1 MRQNGL
7 RASSFVAVA
16 DVDPRIA
23 DQLLDLLAFAH
34 VAAYAEPVPGR
45 VGVYR
50 DHHVPT
56 RPIDRLWVDREATG
70 PAREVLDRSLAHL
83 HAELETAIA
92 EGVLAGGTT
101 PDRRGR
107 TAGRPA
113 DATPAEPATAAAT
126 GDEVSATGRR
136 QPGEPLL
143 DRAAQPDPSA
153 FDVRAAGNRADGPTR
168 GTTGP
173 RRTVEPDAGGRTDG
187 GGDVDGA
194 RPVGDARPVEDG
206 PPTDD
211 GPAAALGGGAA
222 PSGDDAAPTETP
234 TRGSS
239 ASSSPN
245 PRSTDA
251 GTPDSSNPDS
261 GRQDSSQPERSP
273 GPGAPADGSAGPQH
287 SDGDLDQAVVDAR
300 WRDIV
305 ARWDG
310 PPALGGGPVQASPP
324 AGGWSPVTPVPKP
337 PDQAP
342 TWPLAPPRP
351 GDRRRTD
358 RGPIDPA
365 RRRDHW
371 ATDHPAGPSDPR
383 AYAPVPADEHFSP
396 PPPTPHPPLEKTTR
410 LGWAGLVAGLL
421 LLVVVVAVGS
431 DTLPRWLPLVGVAL
445 LVGGFVALVSR
456 LHRSSADEDDDD
468 PDDGAVV

>member
-101 PDRRGR
+101 PDRRER
-107 TAGRPA
+107 TAVRPA
-113 DATPAEPATAAAT
+113 DASPAEPATAAAT
-126 GDEVSATGRR
+126 GDEVSSTGRR

-143 DRAAQPDPSA
+143 DRAPQPDPTA
-153 FDVRAAGNRADGPTR
+153 FDVRAAGDRPAADGPTG
-168 GTTGP
+168 GTTGQ
-173 RRTVEPDAGGRTDG
+173 RQIVEPDAGGRTDEG
-187 GGDVDGA
+187 RDVDG
-194 RPVGDARPVEDG
+194 PQQVGDARPVDDR

-211 GPAAALGGGAA
+211 GRAAARGEGAA
-222 PSGDDAAPTETP
+222 PRGDDAAATEALTGGGP
-234 TRGSS
+234 DHGS
-239 ASSSPN
+239 PH
-245 PRSTDA
+245 P
-251 GTPDSSNPDS
+251 GEPD
-261 GRQDSSQPERSP
+261 
-273 GPGAPADGSAGPQH
+273 PGAPADGSVAGSAPPH
-287 SDGDLDQAVVDAR
+287 HPDGDLDQAAVDAR
-300 WRDIV
+300 WREIV

-310 PPALGGGPVQASPP
+310 PPAESGGSEQAPP
-324 AGGWSPVTPVPKP
+324 STRRWSPATPVPKP
-337 PDQAP
+337 PDQRP
-342 TWPLAPPRP
+342 TWPPAAPRP

-358 RGPIDPA
+358 RGPVDPA
-365 RRRDHW
+365 RRRDHR
-371 ATDHPAGPSDPR
+371 ATEDPGGPPSPR
-383 AYAPVPADEHFSP
+383 AHTTAPEDEHFSP
-396 PPPTPHPPLEKTTR
+396 PLPASHPPLEKTTR
-410 LGWAGLVAGLL
+410 LGWAGLVAGVV

-431 DTLPRWLPLVGVAL
+431 ETLPRWLPLVGVAL

-456 LHRSSADEDDDD
+456 LHRSSPDEDDHD

>member
-101 PDRRGR
+101 TDRRGQP
-107 TAGRPA
+107 AGPGTDRGA
-113 DATPAEPATAAAT
+113 DVSPGTDGAGPDAVGTGTPATDGSPRQHRATDEPAPAPASDVSASGAPASEVPGSEVAGSEAGGVPVPGAAAT
-126 GDEVSATGRR
+126 VDA
-136 QPGEPLL
+136 
-143 DRAAQPDPSA
+143 
-153 FDVRAAGNRADGPTR
+153 PTR
-168 GTTGP
+168 
-173 RRTVEPDAGGRTDG
+173 DA
-187 GGDVDGA
+187 
-194 RPVGDARPVEDG
+194 
-206 PPTDD
+206 PP
-211 GPAAALGGGAA
+211 
-222 PSGDDAAPTETP
+222 
-234 TRGSS
+234 
-239 ASSSPN
+239 
-245 PRSTDA
+245 
-251 GTPDSSNPDS
+251 
-261 GRQDSSQPERSP
+261 
-273 GPGAPADGSAGPQH
+273 PGAPARHGESGAGGLPTPVEPATTGDAPTGTAGTTGDGALSEPPPVHGE
-287 SDGDLDQAVVDAR
+287 GLDQAAVDAR

-305 ARWDG
+305 AGWDG
-310 PPALGGGPVQASPP
+310 PAADGRGSVIDTPTGRRSSAPIPP
-324 AGGWSPVTPVPKP
+324 PHPPGFGTPWPST
-337 PDQAP
+337 AP
-342 TWPLAPPRP
+342 SAPQP

-365 RRRDHW
+365 RRRENRVDGRPV
-371 ATDHPAGPSDPR
+371 DLPGPR
-383 AYAPVPADEHFSP
+383 AHTPTPEDEHFSP
-396 PPPTPHPPLEKTTR
+396 PAPSVHPPLEKTTR
-410 LGWAGLVAGLL
+410 LGWAGLVAGLVV
-421 LLVVVVAVGS
+421 LVVVVAVGS
-431 DTLPRWLPLVGVAL
+431 ELLPRWVPLLGVAL
-445 LVGGFVALVSR
+445 LVGGFAALVSR
-456 LHRSSADEDDDD
+456 LHRSPPDEDDDD

>member
-101 PDRRGR
+101 TDRRGQTPDR
-107 TAGRPA
+107 SSEGSAAEGPAGDGPGPDGSPPRELTTGDPGPIAACGVPAPGRPA
-113 DATPAEPATAAAT
+113 SEVPVPGAAAT
-126 GDEVSATGRR
+126 GDAPTAEAPIAGPSTPDAAGRD
-136 QPGEPLL
+136 GEP
-143 DRAAQPDPSA
+143 SA
-153 FDVRAAGNRADGPTR
+153 GEVP
-168 GTTGP
+168 
-173 RRTVEPDAGGRTDG
+173 
-187 GGDVDGA
+187 
-194 RPVGDARPVEDG
+194 
-206 PPTDD
+206 
-211 GPAAALGGGAA
+211 
-222 PSGDDAAPTETP
+222 
-234 TRGSS
+234 GSS
-239 ASSSPN
+239 ASASAADGGAA
-245 PRSTDA
+245 TGTA
-251 GTPDSSNPDS
+251 GTPGGGTGS
-261 GRQDSSQPERSP
+261 ERRP
-273 GPGAPADGSAGPQH
+273 VQG
-287 SDGDLDQAVVDAR
+287 GDLDQAAVDAR

-305 ARWDG
+305 AGWDG
-310 PPALGGGPVQASPP
+310 PAADGGGSVIDSPTGRRGSAPTPPPHPLGFGTAWPSTAPP
-324 AGGWSPVTPVPKP
+324 AP
-337 PDQAP
+337 Q
-342 TWPLAPPRP
+342 P

-365 RRRDHW
+365 RRRENRFQGGPVDPTGPRDH
-371 ATDHPAGPSDPR
+371 TPTPE
-383 AYAPVPADEHFSP
+383 DEHFSP
-396 PPPTPHPPLEKTTR
+396 PVPAVHPPLEKTTR
-410 LGWAGLVAGLL
+410 LGWAGLVAGLVV
-421 LLVVVVAVGS
+421 LVVVVAVGS
-431 DTLPRWLPLVGVAL
+431 ELLPRWVPLLGVAL
-445 LVGGFVALVSR
+445 LVGGFAALVSR
-456 LHRSSADEDDDD
+456 LHRSPPDEDDHD